1 MEDFDE
7 EDLFNGREEVLKN
20 LGNYIAKALIKLAKS
35 EPLEKYEVGDS
46 EDYFVGELARCLTLQ
61 NLYLDREEY
70 EKCAIMKL
78 RIIVLN
84 KKLGL
89 DFTGSMDE
97 FDEDED

>member
-1 MEDFDE
+1 MEDF
-7 EDLFNGREEVLKN
+7 EDDLLDGREETLRS
-20 LGNYIAKALIKLAKS
+20 LGDHIAKALIRLAKT
-35 EPLEKYEVGDS
+35 EPIEEYDVDDS
-46 EDYFVGELARCLTLQ
+46 EDYLVGELARCLTLQ

-89 DFTGSMDE
+89 DLTGSVEEPDDE
-97 FDEDED
+97 E

>member
-1 MEDFDE
+1 MKDFE
-7 EDLFNGREEVLKN
+7 EDDLLDGREDTLRN
-20 LGNYIAKALIKLAKS
+20 LGDHIARALIRLAKQ
-35 EPLEKYEVGDS
+35 EPLEEYEINDS
-46 EDYFVGELARCLTLQ
+46 EDYLVGELARCLTLQ

-89 DFTGSMDE
+89 DLTGSMDE
-97 FDEDED
+97 FDEED

>member
-1 MEDFDE
+1 MEDF
-7 EDLFNGREEVLKN
+7 EDDLLDGREETLKN
-20 LGNYIAKALIKLAKS
+20 LGNHIAKALIRLAKT
-35 EPLEKYEVGDS
+35 EPIEEYDVDDS
-46 EDYFVGELARCLTLQ
+46 EDYLVGELARCLTLQ

-89 DFTGSMDE
+89 DLTGSIEEPD
-97 FDEDED
+97 DED

>member
-1 MEDFDE
+1 MEDF
-7 EDLFNGREEVLKN
+7 EDDLLDGREETLRS
-20 LGNYIAKALIKLAKS
+20 LGDHIAKALIRLAKT
-35 EPLEKYEVGDS
+35 EPIEEYDVDDS
-46 EDYFVGELARCLTLQ
+46 EDYLVGELARCLTLQ

-89 DFTGSMDE
+89 DLTGSMEDPDDE
-97 FDEDED
+97 E

>member
-1 MEDFDE
+1 MEDFDT
-7 EDLFNGREEVLKN
+7 EDLFGGREEVLKN
-20 LGNYIAKALIKLAKS
+20 LGNHIAKALIRLAKN
-35 EPLEKYEVGDS
+35 EPLEEYEIGDS
-46 EDYFVGELARCLTLQ
+46 EDYLVGELARCLTLQ

-89 DFTGSMDE
+89 DLTGSMED
-97 FDEDED
+97 FDEED

>member
-1 MEDFDE
+1 MEDF
-7 EDLFNGREEVLKN
+7 EDDLLDGREETLRS
-20 LGNYIAKALIKLAKS
+20 LGDHIAKALIRLAKT
-35 EPLEKYEVGDS
+35 EPIEEYDVDDS
-46 EDYFVGELARCLTLQ
+46 EDYLVGELARCLTLQ

-89 DFTGSMDE
+89 DLTGSMEEPD
-97 FDEDED
+97 DED

>member
-1 MEDFDE
+1 MEDFE
-7 EDLFNGREEVLKN
+7 EDDLLDGREETLKN
-20 LGNYIAKALIKLAKS
+20 LGDHIAKALIRLAKQ
-35 EPLEKYEVGDS
+35 EPLEEYEINDS
-46 EDYFVGELARCLTLQ
+46 EDYLVGELARCLTLQ

-89 DFTGSMDE
+89 DLTGSMDE
-97 FDEDED
+97 FDEED

>member
-1 MEDFDE
+1 MKDFE
-7 EDLFNGREEVLKN
+7 EDDLLDGREETLKN
-20 LGNYIAKALIKLAKS
+20 LGDHIAKALIRLAKQ
-35 EPLEKYEVGDS
+35 EPLEEYEINDS
-46 EDYFVGELARCLTLQ
+46 EDYLVGELARCLTLQ

-89 DFTGSMDE
+89 DLTGSMDE
-97 FDEDED
+97 FDEED